1 MLRNRTMG
9 EKKNLEGK
17 YVLVGVG
24 TSYLT
29 SGLYISKDYGLNFTK
44 TSGIYYA
51 RTSAMSDDGK
61 YIINGM
67 VEEFHLSSDYGA
79 TWVRGYGGLLNRP
92 TPVCISADGKYQ
104 FAIDRRSLFRS
115 SDYGVTWEIISI
127 VTGGTTPA
135 AVSIAVSADGKY
147 LIASMTNAG
156 NYSSSDYGVTWSKTP
171 YFYTSETLESVAISE
186 DGKYQ
191 VAILRGNASTTF
203 KSSDYGVTWSMVKVG
218 PGPSGSTLYRIAMS
232 RDGKYRTVTFRKSS
246 GVDFPY
252 VFRSEDYGV
261 TWQGTVITLSTTS
274 NYITDLAMSPSGKY
288 QLVTGYDGIWVRSSD
303 YGFSWYDLDRSYF
316 GVDSVGANNQPNC
329 VSTT

>member
-1 MLRNRTMG
+1 MG

-24 TSYLT
+24 AGDPT

-44 TSGIYYA
+44 TSGVYYA

-61 YIINGM
+61 YIVVTTTSLNS
-67 VEEFHLSSDYGA
+67 SSDYGT
-79 TWVRGYGGLLNRP
+79 TWANITRLNKD
-92 TPVCISADGKYQ
+92 TPVCMSADGKYQ
-104 FAIDRRSLFRS
+104 FAIDRHRLLRS
-115 SDYGVTWEIISI
+115 SDYGVTWSPLEIVPSSEY
-127 VTGGTTPA
+127 PDSA
-135 AVSIAVSADGKY
+135 SIAVSADGKY
-147 LIASMTNAG
+147 LLVSMTKVG

-191 VAILRGNASTTF
+191 VAVLRGNTSVTF
-203 KSSDYGVTWSMVKVG
+203 KSSDYGVTWSTVKVG
-218 PGPSGSTLYRIAMS
+218 PGPTGSTLYKIAMS
-232 RDGKYRTVTFRKSS
+232 RDGKYRTVTFQRNTWE
-246 GVDFPY
+246 DFPY

-261 TWQGTVITLSTTS
+261 TWKGTVITLSTKS

-288 QLVTGYDGIWVRSSD
+288 QLVTGTWGIWVRSSD
-303 YGFSWYDLDRSYF
+303 YGVSWYDLDRSYF